1 MTKRNYAENLAA
13 GTGSGY
19 GIQQAVQ
26 SWTNE
31 ACLSMMSLRAISSF
45 IDFLEQLSTIP
56 VIHSHLTTPKL
67 YGRQLL
73 SSGAPLRLAT
83 VFSLLVME

>member
-1 MTKRNYAENLAA
+1 MEVSFIGIVLQLLSAERNYAENLAA

-31 ACLSMMSLRAISSF
+31 ECLFMM
-45 IDFLEQLSTIP
+45 FL
-56 VIHSHLTTPKL
+56 
-67 YGRQLL
+67 
-73 SSGAPLRLAT
+73 
-83 VFSLLVME
+83 

>member
-1 MTKRNYAENLAA
+1 MANAAQTWANKCVFQHSGGTLGPYGGTKVSSVLLLQLLLTKRNYAENLAA

-31 ACLSMMSLRAISSF
+31 ACLSMMSL
-45 IDFLEQLSTIP
+45 
-56 VIHSHLTTPKL
+56 
-67 YGRQLL
+67 
-73 SSGAPLRLAT
+73 
-83 VFSLLVME
+83 